1 MYLPIVGNP
10 GAVYPVKTPRT
21 WIKNTHCTV
30 SGLHLKIRQFTAQI
44 LLRKLGKIRFK
55 NDENTPQISAL
66 RPGPH
71 CHFVTELR
79 GCHMWLYNFPLCRV
93 EFKNS
98 FFCFG
103 CWEAK
108 KIIQHD
114 LLFNLGQY
122 LSRFSKHSIK
132 LTINH
137 SPTAL
142 NNLLK

>member
-10 GAVYPVKTPRT
+10 GAVYPAKTLGT

-30 SGLHLKIRQFTAQI
+30 TGLHLKIRQFTAPI

-79 GCHMWLYNFPLCRV
+79 GCHMGLYKFPLCNV
-93 EFKNS
+93 LFKMVFS
-98 FFCFG
+98 
-103 CWEAK
+103 
-108 KIIQHD
+108 
-114 LLFNLGQY
+114 LF
-122 LSRFSKHSIK
+122 
-132 LTINH
+132 
-137 SPTAL
+137 
-142 NNLLK
+142 